1 MAIFVGLIPQFHY
14 VKKCKY
20 LKIMVWGPTSRA
32 SAKSTKLFD
41 RLKPMNSYRVISQLT
56 YEKEKNQFWELFKNG
71 QCPLA
76 TPSQP
81 TVSSSLL
88 VMCSL
93 GWHSWWCLSKVF
105 LVLAEWDAGGGAAQ
119 GADVPCGGR
128 EAMASHGD
136 NNPGST
142 LAPTSPGVTVFLLG
156 ALVALSVSLGN

>member
-76 TPSQP
+76 SPLWGGYEGRGHYDKDF
-81 TVSSSLL
+81 VI
-88 VMCSL
+88 
-93 GWHSWWCLSKVF
+93 VF
-105 LVLAEWDAGGGAAQ
+105 W
-119 GADVPCGGR
+119 
-128 EAMASHGD
+128 
-136 NNPGST
+136 
-142 LAPTSPGVTVFLLG
+142 
-156 ALVALSVSLGN
+156 

>member
-81 TVSSSLL
+81 TVCCSFTDHNTAGVLIWVHGL
-88 VMCSL
+88 VQPGL
-93 GWHSWWCLSKVF
+93 I
-105 LVLAEWDAGGGAAQ
+105 LVILQ
-119 GADVPCGGR
+119 
-128 EAMASHGD
+128 S
-136 NNPGST
+136 
-142 LAPTSPGVTVFLLG
+142 
-156 ALVALSVSLGN
+156 LSVAWAFEPLDFLTHHRKSTFL

>member
-81 TVSSSLL
+81 TVL
-88 VMCSL
+88 
-93 GWHSWWCLSKVF
+93 HSTFHEICTIHECIHIVRTPKCREISEKWWPNRGL
-105 LVLAEWDAGGGAAQ
+105 
-119 GADVPCGGR
+119 
-128 EAMASHGD
+128 
-136 NNPGST
+136 NPGPSSIAEDALT
-142 LAPTSPGVTVFLLG
+142 TELLDW
-156 ALVALSVSLGN
+156 ADAVAKIS